1 LKHPPISAAYLI
13 LKRKKSLKGKL
24 MNVPEDPSAPS
35 AAGVKLVGELDQP
48 SKTIPALQLKK
59 LLVPTDF
66 SENSK
71 KALVYAVRLA
81 QRNNS
86 SLILFHVFEM
96 PEFVRQLP
104 QDYSESN
111 EETRKQFDTAM
122 RRSAERLETLSR
134 AVKGSNIESESSQR
148 LGTPYEEIVKV
159 AKEMEVDLIIIA
171 THGYTGLKHF
181 LLGSTAER
189 VVRLAPCPVLV
200 VREEER
206 DFVSQKEG
214 PG

>member
-1 LKHPPISAAYLI
+1 
-13 LKRKKSLKGKL
+13 
-24 MNVPEDPSAPS
+24 
-35 AAGVKLVGELDQP
+35 
-48 SKTIPALQLKK
+48 
-59 LLVPTDF
+59 
-66 SENSK
+66 
-71 KALVYAVRLA
+71 
-81 QRNNS
+81 
-86 SLILFHVFEM
+86 
-96 PEFVRQLP
+96 
-104 QDYSESN
+104 
-111 EETRKQFDTAM
+111 M

-134 AVKGSNIESESSQR
+134 AVKASNIESESSQR